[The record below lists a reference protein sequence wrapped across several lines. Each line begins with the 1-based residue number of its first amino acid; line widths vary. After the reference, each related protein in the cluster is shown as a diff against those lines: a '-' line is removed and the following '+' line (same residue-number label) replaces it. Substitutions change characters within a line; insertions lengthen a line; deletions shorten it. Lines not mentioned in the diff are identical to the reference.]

1 MHDELLRKGH
11 SDRSI
16 DWTIDWKSSLVHS
29 STEAKYFR
37 YSVYII
43 NKFYQAISWE
53 KKTIC

>member
-37 YSVYII
+37 YNVYII
-43 NKFYQAISWE
+43 NKFYQAISW
-53 KKTIC
+53 